1 MPSSPRTAQH
11 AAHGASSNAPTD
23 ATPGAQLAA
32 PPSVQSLSQSSLQ
45 PLALFDDNLPGGRH
59 LWLYGL
65 QHKLVCHQPA
75 EIESAF
81 ARIEQARADGHW
93 VALAAAYELG
103 HALEPRLAR
112 QLAQNDAPLL
122 TAWIC
127 ERGEWLTQ
135 AQSHERIDAAL
146 ATLDQHLALAGVADL
161 KPDIT
166 RPGYLA
172 ALERIGNLIHAG
184 DCYQVNFTWPL
195 TGTAFGSPLALYRRL
210 MDAQPVRHGGFV
222 ADADGAILSRS
233 PELFV
238 ERRGARLSCRP
249 MKGTAPRSSAP
260 DALLRSNKD
269 RAENVMIVDLIRND
283 LGRLALPGAVRVA
296 SLCAIEAYPSVWQ
309 MTSTVNA
316 EPVSADLLT
325 IFRALFPC
333 GSVTG
338 APKIRAMEIIHA
350 LETGPRGLYCGALG
364 WLAPDGDFSF
374 NVPIRTLNLKPDGH
388 FRLNLG
394 SGVVADS
401 VAESEWAECLLKG
414 RFLTD
419 LLPPFG
425 LIETLRCEA
434 GQSPPYPLL
443 DGHLRRLASSARY
456 FGHRCKPASV
466 RKALLDHAKTLAPGT
481 HRVRLE
487 LSVDGC
493 LAITSQVLDP
503 LAGPVQQIA
512 LAHERIDSTDR
523 LLQHKTTARDVY
535 DRALRTALAGG
546 QFDALF
552 LNERDEVAEGARST
566 IFIDVGDGPLRTPP
580 LSAGVL
586 NGVLRRRLLD
596 RGEAIEQG
604 FTLTDLKHATA
615 IYAGNALRGLIPV
628 QIAPA
633 IRKAT

>member
-1 MPSSPRTAQH
+1 M
-11 AAHGASSNAPTD
+11 
-23 ATPGAQLAA
+23 
-32 PPSVQSLSQSSLQ
+32 QSLPQSLPQSSLQ
-45 PLALFDDNLPGGRH
+45 PLALFDDNLPGGQH
-59 LWLYGL
+59 LWLHGL
-65 QHKLVCHQPA
+65 QHKLVCRQPA
-75 EIESAF
+75 DIDSTF

-112 QLAQNDAPLL
+112 QLSQNDAPLL

-161 KPDIT
+161 KSEIT
-166 RPGYLA
+166 HQDYLA
-172 ALERIGNLIHAG
+172 ALERIRSLIHAG

-238 ERRGARLSCRP
+238 ERRGTRLTCRP
-249 MKGTAPRSSAP
+249 MKGTAPRSSDP
-260 DALLRSNKD
+260 DTLLRSDKD

-283 LGRLALPGAVRVA
+283 LGRLAPAGGVRVET
-296 SLCAIEAYPSVWQ
+296 LCAIEAYPSVWQ
-309 MTSTVNA
+309 MTSTVSA

-338 APKIRAMEIIHA
+338 APKIRAMEIIHD
-350 LETGPRGLYCGALG
+350 LESGPRGLYCGALG

-374 NVPIRTLNLKPDGH
+374 NVPIRTLSLEPDGG

-401 VAESEWAECLLKG
+401 AGESEWAECLLKG

-419 LLPPFG
+419 LPPPFG

-434 GQSPPYPLL
+434 GQSAPYPLL
-443 DGHLRRLASSARY
+443 DGHLRRLTTSARH
-456 FGHRCKPASV
+456 FGHRCDPAPV
-466 RKALLDHAKTLAPGT
+466 RSALLDHAKSLAPGT

-487 LSVDGC
+487 LSADAC
-493 LAITSQVLDP
+493 LAITSQPLDT
-503 LAGPVQQIA
+503 LAYPVQHIA
-512 LAHERIDSTDR
+512 LAEERVDSTDL
-523 LLQHKTTARDVY
+523 LLQHKTTARALY
-535 DRALRTALAGG
+535 DRALRTALARG

-566 IFIDVGDGPLRTPP
+566 IFMDAGNGPLRTPP
-580 LSAGVL
+580 LTAGVL
-586 NGVLRRRLLD
+586 NGVLRRQLID
-596 RGEAIEQG
+596 RGEAIEQN
-604 FTLTDLKHATA
+604 FTLTDLKHASA

-628 QIAPA
+628 RIVPA
-633 IRKAT
+633 IREE